1 MVSTWVECLWS
12 TDHFYRT
19 LDTRWEV
26 FSRRQPP
33 NIFFH
38 KKKFL
43 KIKFIQMVILIK
55 YSYSAI
61 TWFCSNMFAEYF
73 VEPRRIKDK
82 LISFRL
88 LHVVWCITYIVYSI
102 LYYQNSTLYVFMKA
116 MLKGSWKIHIYLSMT
131 SSSYNFS
138 TLLVIAFVWIIY
150 WTLTMTINRQNRCS
164 WLKQFL
170 YLTTKSILVTKYPTN
185 NLWNDKKNS
194 REPNLCLCNKI
205 SNQQFM
211 EFPDNQFMFVQE
223 LISYLQV
230 LSLGTP
236 LPADYKFNSVARI
249 HKWTILHYS
258 PFKVYS
264 IHSFIFS

>member
-1 MVSTWVECLWS
+1 
-12 TDHFYRT
+12 
-19 LDTRWEV
+19 
-26 FSRRQPP
+26 
-33 NIFFH
+33 
-38 KKKFL
+38 
-43 KIKFIQMVILIK
+43 MVILIK

-102 LYYQNSTLYVFMKA
+102 LYDQNSTLYVFMKA

-185 NLWNDKKNS
+185 NLWNDKKHNITWQPNSCLLQNIQQTIYGMIKIS
-194 REPNLCLCNKI
+194 REPNLCLFNKI

-211 EFPDNQFMFVQE
+211 EFPDDQFMFVQE

>member
-1 MVSTWVECLWS
+1 
-12 TDHFYRT
+12 
-19 LDTRWEV
+19 
-26 FSRRQPP
+26 
-33 NIFFH
+33 
-38 KKKFL
+38 
-43 KIKFIQMVILIK
+43 MVILIK

-73 VEPRRIKDK
+73 VELRRIKDK

-116 MLKGSWKIHIYLSMT
+116 MLKGSWKIHIYSSMT

-211 EFPDNQFMFVQE
+211 EFPDYQFMFVQE